1 MMWRT
6 NCTHDATVPRMSPHR
21 ILVQFAVVAM
31 VVGVV
36 AACGDADV
44 ATSSSTTAKADSS
57 TSTAAKDA
65 NGDGSQGVDEPTWDT
80 DAQPKR
86 GRNGETFSIVCP
98 PDGQPSQI
106 WGAGTY
112 TDDSSICA
120 AAVQSGLITFASGG
134 SVKYTIAP
142 GQGSYEA
149 GQANGVESSG
159 YGAWSGSFTLP
170 EAADDAVTIATGP
183 ESWSRTATALGG
195 EVGDRLTVR
204 CSAGGTAASVWGSGP
219 YTADSS
225 ICTAGV
231 HAGLITIADGGTV
244 VIEVAAGQE
253 SYEASD
259 ANGVSTSS
267 YGSYGSSFTFPQDQT
282 PG

>member
-65 NGDGSQGVDEPTWDT
+65 NGDGSQGADEPTWDT

-86 GRNGETFSIVCP
+86 GGTARRSPSSVHRMGNRPPGGDLHRRLVDLRRRGAVGADHVRLGRVGEVHDRLLVRVPTRRVRRTASNRRATEP
-98 PDGQPSQI
+98 
-106 WGAGTY
+106 GAGA
-112 TDDSSICA
+112 SRCPRPPMMQSPSPPAPSRGRGPQRHSA
-120 AAVQSGLITFASGG
+120 ARS
-134 SVKYTIAP
+134 
-142 GQGSYEA
+142 
-149 GQANGVESSG
+149 
-159 YGAWSGSFTLP
+159 
-170 EAADDAVTIATGP
+170 
-183 ESWSRTATALGG
+183 ATASPCG
-195 EVGDRLTVR
+195 VR
-204 CSAGGTAASVWGSGP
+204 PAGRRRRCGSGP